1 MKIQSPNF
9 NNRRTRKT
17 IMNAYAFVNAMM
29 GHDTKAPIS
38 FEVLL
43 KEFSSCQSVTGKW
56 LRYHLLEC
64 VDENYSMY
72 VGTCKKYRKRPEGIQ
87 LIEEIL
93 DVYREFNAHTGL
105 TRKEFNQKLNL
116 DLSVDWAMKR
126 YPFDQITYKEKS
138 NRYWHGAQNLRK
150 SVRNEYLKRNGLKYQ
165 YDLVCAAQ
173 TLLYDRFKTTSNK
186 RLHTIESYLID
197 RDAFRHHLAK
207 ELQLP
212 ISSIKTILTSM
223 FAGARLSKIGSIY
236 EACQYDKARI
246 EWIKQDPEMIQL
258 KKEIT
263 FMWKKLKPQIE
274 TEGTRLG
281 PRDKW
286 RYYFKLEKQVMDV
299 IINETNTKHYIIH
312 DCIATED
319 ELDTNQLTNKIF
331 SLTGIN
337 IQLEKSVL

>member
-1 MKIQSPNF
+1 
-9 NNRRTRKT
+9 
-17 IMNAYAFVNAMM
+17 MNAYAFTNALI
-29 GHDTKAPIS
+29 GKDEQHPIT
-38 FEVLL
+38 FDVLL
-43 KEFSSCQSVTGKW
+43 KEFSSSQSVTGKW

-64 VDENYSMY
+64 VDESYSMY
-72 VGTCKKYRKRPEGIQ
+72 LGKCKKYRKRPEGIQ

-105 TRKEFNQKLNL
+105 TRKEYNQKLN
-116 DLSVDWAMKR
+116 SEMSIDWAMKR
-126 YPFDQITYKEKS
+126 YPFDQITYNEKS

-186 RLHTIESYLID
+186 RLHTIESYLVD
-197 RDAFRHHLAK
+197 RDAFRYHLAK

-223 FAGARLSKIGSIY
+223 FAGARLSKMGSIY
-236 EACQYDKARI
+236 EACQYDNARI
-246 EWIKQDPEMIQL
+246 EWMKQDPDMIQL
-258 KKEIT
+258 KKEIS

-274 TEGTRLG
+274 TERRRLG

-286 RYYFKLEKQVMDV
+286 RYYFKLEKQVMDI

-319 ELDTNQLTNKIF
+319 VLDTKQLSDKIF
-331 SLTGIN
+331 SQTGIN
-337 IQLEKSVL
+337 IQIEKSEL